1 MMNSNAREQPWPPF
15 WQALPQIAGYPLRGV
30 AVVVLGAVTVMDLLS
45 VLPSLLGLAMAAGSV
60 LTAFKYALEILRDTA
75 DGHREPAQFGTDLD
89 LGLAVGYLAVNLI
102 ALAAVTLSKILIG
115 PGSALLIAM
124 VAAVAL
130 PAISMLLAMSESL
143 GTAINPAAWATLIG
157 RIGGAYWLA
166 SALTW
171 LVLVVS
177 ILLADS
183 LRSALPAPLGSLGGT
198 MLRYWALFA
207 SAHLMGYLLYQHH
220 RALGYEPG
228 RHRELA
234 PNLPRNRD
242 QATLDAA
249 DALLSADN
257 RDGARALLAEA
268 IRDRAVDGTLHARYR
283 ALLDP
288 QRDRDARLAH
298 DRRWLHQLVEERDWP
313 RALSIAGECLALDP
327 HMTPLVPEDFARLS
341 EQAASRGRSRL
352 ALDLLTRVIED
363 EPQHAGRADWLLA
376 AARLQADRFGEIEAA
391 LSLLQQASATS
402 TDPALAARIAAIRA
416 DIGGVA
422 GGTRSG
428 V

>member
-1 MMNSNAREQPWPPF
+1 MMNSNAREQSWPPF

-30 AVVVLGAVTVMDLLS
+30 AVVVLGAVAVMDLLS
-45 VLPSLLGLAMAAGSV
+45 VLPSLLGVAMAVGSV

-75 DGHREPAQFGTDLD
+75 DGHREPAQFGTDLE
-89 LGLAVGYLAVNLI
+89 LSLAVGYLAVNLI
-102 ALAAVTLSKILIG
+102 ALAAVTLSKFMIG

-124 VAAVAL
+124 LAAVVL

-143 GTAINPAAWATLIG
+143 GKAINPAAWATLIA

-183 LRSALPAPLGSLGGT
+183 LQSALPALLGSLSGT
-198 MLRYWALFA
+198 LLRYWALFA

-220 RALGYEPG
+220 VALGYEPG
-228 RHRELA
+228 RHRALA

-249 DALLSADN
+249 DALLSAGN

-268 IRDRAVDGTLHARYR
+268 IRDRAVDGTLHVRYR

-298 DRRWLHQLVEERDWP
+298 DRQWLHQLVEERDWP

-327 HMTPLVPEDFARLS
+327 RMTPLVPEDFAQLS
-341 EQAASRGRSRL
+341 DQAASRGRSRL

-363 EPQHAGRADWLLA
+363 APKHAERADWLLA
-376 AARLQADRFGEIEAA
+376 AARLQADRFGEIETA
-391 LSLLQQASATS
+391 LGLLRQASATS

-416 DIGGVA
+416 EIRGVSGGN
-422 GGTRSG
+422 RSG